1 MHFLCYLF
9 FFIALT
15 YAHYDKYD
23 ILDLIGNGASCFVYR
38 VQNKSNGNIYAMK
51 AIRKSFVM
59 KNGFFA
65 QIQSERD
72 ILAFNRSPFTLRLVE
87 SFSDDTFL
95 YFVTEFASG
104 GDLMT
109 LMIKHDVFSE
119 SIARFYL
126 AEILLGVQYLHS
138 KSITLRDLKFEN
150 ILIDKAGHLKLA
162 DFGLATFSLDNRYD
176 SNDFIEDMQLDNLKT
191 RRRLSGTISRS
202 TSRAQRPSL
211 GAHKRS
217 QTSVPR
223 LETRT
228 INHKR
233 NRGFASRANGQ
244 DPKKFHSIL
253 GTVDYTSYEIWG
265 ATGYTSACDL
275 WSLGVILFE
284 MLQGYP
290 IFVADT
296 PQETVFKIKNFR
308 RHLELALSDQTG
320 IPMSNEAIDLIRG
333 LICEEHERLTIEQVM
348 HHPFFIGQTVPTG
361 TTVEEWWSNIK
372 NQRIIPPFVP
382 DNQKP
387 FNEEYFPVEELQAVV
402 ATQTRHIQSL
412 ESFWQHRKGTMM
424 VDTEQVFDR
433 FAFIGFQ

>member
-1 MHFLCYLF
+1 MYLLLYFFFLC
-9 FFIALT
+9 ALT
-15 YAHYDKYD
+15 SAHYDKYD

-38 VQNKSNGNIYAMK
+38 VQNKVNGNIYAMK
-51 AIRKSFVM
+51 AIRKSFVK

-95 YFVTEFASG
+95 YLITEFASG

-109 LMIKHDVFSE
+109 LMIREDVFGE
-119 SIARFYL
+119 TIARFYL
-126 AEILLGVQYLHS
+126 AEILLGIQYLHS

-150 ILIDKAGHLKLA
+150 ILVDKNGHLKLA
-162 DFGLATFSLDNRYD
+162 DFGLATFSIDNRYE

-211 GAHKRS
+211 GTHKRS

-228 INHKR
+228 IDHKR
-233 NRGFASRANGQ
+233 NRGFASRNNGQ
-244 DPKKFHSIL
+244 DPRKFHSVL
-253 GTVDYTSYEIWG
+253 GTVDYTAYEIWG
-265 ATGYTSACDL
+265 AAGYTSACDL

-290 IFVADT
+290 IFVAET
-296 PQETVFKIKNFR
+296 PQETVFKIKNFA
-308 RHLELALSDQTG
+308 RHLDVALSDQNG
-320 IPMSNEAIDLIRG
+320 VPMSNEAVNLIRG
-333 LICEEHERLTIEQVM
+333 LICKEEERLTIEQVM
-348 HHPFFIGQTVPTG
+348 RHPFFIGQTSAHQ
-361 TTVEEWWSNIK
+361 WWEMIK
-372 NQRIIPPFVP
+372 SQQIIPPFVP
-382 DNQKP
+382 SVQQS
-387 FNEEYFPVEELQAVV
+387 FNEEYFPMEELQAAAASQDRQV
-402 ATQTRHIQSL
+402 QSL
-412 ESFWQHRKGTMM
+412 ESLWQHRKGTMM
-424 VDTEQVFDR
+424 ADTEQVFEG
-433 FAFIGFQ
+433 FTFIGFQ